1 MLWIMGLVCVGGLGV
16 SFLLSLLYLA
26 ITIYGSAGRH
36 IRIVAVPA
44 ACAAQ
49 PDLAT

>member
-1 MLWIMGLVCVGGLGV
+1 MGLVCVGGLGV